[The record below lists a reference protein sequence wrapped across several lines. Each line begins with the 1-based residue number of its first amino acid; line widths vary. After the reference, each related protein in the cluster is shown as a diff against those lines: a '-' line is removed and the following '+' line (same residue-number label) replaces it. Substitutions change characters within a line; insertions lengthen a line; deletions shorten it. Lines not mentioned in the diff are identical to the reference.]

1 MRLIRHLNE
10 SDYLTEA
17 DIHET
22 LWKRYLKVLDRALK
36 IHNSMN
42 IQATE
47 LKKIQKQ
54 MKKVGLDAIENKMGQ
69 PVFTVDENTDDR
81 IRSMVLEQ

>member
-1 MRLIRHLNE
+1 MRLRDYLNE
-10 SDYLTEA
+10 V

-22 LWKRYLKVLDRALK
+22 LWNRYLKVLDRAHK

-42 IQATE
+42 TQANE

-54 MKKVGLDAIENKMGQ
+54 MKKAGIDAIENKIGQ
-69 PVFTVDENTDDR
+69 PVFTIDEDADNR

>member
-1 MRLIRHLNE
+1 MKFT
-10 SDYLTEA
+10 DYLTEA
-17 DIHET
+17 DAHEI

-42 IQATE
+42 AQATE
-47 LKKIQKQ
+47 LKRLQKQ
-54 MKKVGLDAIENKMGQ
+54 MQKAGVDAIENNMGQ
-69 PVFTVDENTDDR
+69 PVFTVDEDTNDR